1 MKPNFGFTY
10 YLSGAKM
17 IKFQQSQVLTSHFES
32 FWSIV
37 LVLFCKIVCIQKAY
51 SSMAK
56 VLVHTTIRV
65 HYGLNFLHLTGF
77 YQDTTFRPLAF
88 MSFRQSSLL
97 MPSNGPKLS
106 ASNNTNPTNRSF
118 CLSELRTKWPNTAI
132 PRNGENHDLKHSFLE
147 QYLMITFCYRIGHC
161 IFSWVD
167 LFFLIN
173 CLPSSN
179 CREWLLQC
187 SL

>member
-1 MKPNFGFTY
+1 
-10 YLSGAKM
+10 
-17 IKFQQSQVLTSHFES
+17 
-32 FWSIV
+32 
-37 LVLFCKIVCIQKAY
+37 
-51 SSMAK
+51 MAN

-132 PRNGENHDLKHSFLE
+132 PRNGENHDLKHSFLKR
-147 QYLMITFCYRIGHC
+147 YLMITFCYRIHHYLFC
-161 IFSWVD
+161 WVD

-173 CLPSSN
+173 CIISYNPQIVGNDSCNIAYREKMQRLCWYQTVNRSN
-179 CREWLLQC
+179 RQAYHWVNNLCFGI
-187 SL
+187 

>member
-1 MKPNFGFTY
+1 MTFLDRLNPPKFVFMY
-10 YLSGAKM
+10 YLSGDKM

-37 LVLFCKIVCIQKAY
+37 QLLFFKIFCIQKAY
-51 SSMAK
+51 SSMAN

-118 CLSELRTKWPNTAI
+118 CLSELRTK
-132 PRNGENHDLKHSFLE
+132 
-147 QYLMITFCYRIGHC
+147 
-161 IFSWVD
+161 
-167 LFFLIN
+167 
-173 CLPSSN
+173 
-179 CREWLLQC
+179 
-187 SL
+187 